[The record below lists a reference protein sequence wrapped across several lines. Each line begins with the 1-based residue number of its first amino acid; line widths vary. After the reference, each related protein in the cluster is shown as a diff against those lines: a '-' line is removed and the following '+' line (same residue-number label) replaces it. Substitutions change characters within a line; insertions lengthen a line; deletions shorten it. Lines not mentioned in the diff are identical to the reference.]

1 MKVKVIEAFR
11 DKFHLSRVFFTGEVV
26 NFEDERAKT
35 LLESG
40 LVEKVDKKADAE
52 ETDPTDFDENPNEGT
67 EDKKVETDA
76 EGTQDTDPKAEEK
89 AAEDAKAESI
99 RKAKAQLAKAK
110 KKN

>member
-11 DKFHLSRVFFTGEVV
+11 DKFHLSRVFFAGEVV

-35 LLESG
+35 LLERG

-52 ETDPTDFDENPNEGT
+52 DTDPTDFDENPKGESENVEGKAEEKPT
-67 EDKKVETDA
+67 
-76 EGTQDTDPKAEEK
+76 EGTQDADPK
-89 AAEDAKAESI
+89 AEDAKAESI

-110 KKN
+110 SKK